1 LRAINYFDSK
11 GFINTPSAVANGDG
25 DMRITNSCD
34 GRNGSDFVTPDNF
47 KINVVGGKSEII
59 ISSIYIGS
67 TESATEI
74 TNADISVRENFDIT
88 LPLYLH
94 Y

>member
-1 LRAINYFDSK
+1 VSLLLPLDSK

-47 KINVVGGKSEII
+47 KINVVGGKRSKSTYSLVLKVSREINNVIGVATKTIAINI
-59 ISSIYIGS
+59 I
-67 TESATEI
+67 
-74 TNADISVRENFDIT
+74 D
-88 LPLYLH
+88 PK
-94 Y
+94 